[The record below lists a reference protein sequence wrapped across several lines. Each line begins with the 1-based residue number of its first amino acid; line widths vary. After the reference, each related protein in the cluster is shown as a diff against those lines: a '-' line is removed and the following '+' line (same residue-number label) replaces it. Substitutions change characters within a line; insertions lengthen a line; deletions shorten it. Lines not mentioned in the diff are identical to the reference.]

1 MFNLFSKN
9 FLNDLWANLQILA
22 SIHNV
27 QSKEVLIES
36 KSGILIDALLKINYP
51 NIQNKEISNIN
62 DFLVDILYDQEES
75 QRTKFELIED
85 SHNMNWIILND
96 ESPQNLYS
104 SLYTVINALLSN
116 NSIKSIIGFVS
127 KLTINYRNI
136 HNQTIYLI
144 YRMDTKS
151 FYPFC
156 PTSNEIGEQ
165 DKETESLIYNYLK
178 NNKFKLEN
186 NKKKWLGIWGIPF

>member
-51 NIQNKEISNIN
+51 NIKNKEISNIN
-62 DFLVDILYDQEES
+62 NFLEDILYDQEES

-151 FYPFC
+151 FHPFC
-156 PTSNEIGEQ
+156 PTSDEIGEQ
-165 DKETESLIYNYLK
+165 DREKESLIYNYLK
-178 NNKFKLEN
+178 KNKFKLEN

>member
-1 MFNLFSKN
+1 MFSLFSKN

-22 SIHNV
+22 SIDDL
-27 QSKEVLIES
+27 QSNEVIIES

-51 NIQNKEISNIN
+51 NIKNKKVSNIN
-62 DFLVDILYDQEES
+62 NFLEDILFDEKEPQL
-75 QRTKFELIED
+75 TKFELIED
-85 SHNMNWIILND
+85 SHNMEWIILKD
-96 ESPQNLYS
+96 ENPHKLFS
-104 SLYTVINALLSN
+104 SMYTVINALLSN

-156 PTSNEIGEQ
+156 PTSDEIGEQ
-165 DKETESLIYNYLK
+165 DREKESLIYNYLK
-178 NNKFKLEN
+178 KNKFKLEN

>member
-51 NIQNKEISNIN
+51 NIKNKEISNIN
-62 DFLVDILYDQEES
+62 NFLEDILYDQEES

-156 PTSNEIGEQ
+156 PTSDEIGEQ
-165 DKETESLIYNYLK
+165 DREKESLIYNYLK
-178 NNKFKLEN
+178 KNKFKLEN